1 MINTQFHKMES
12 IHNYDKISGSCNE
25 HNILFLLQNQQKW
38 EDSFTCSLE
47 DDNARVKN
55 RDNSLD

>member
-1 MINTQFHKMES
+1 MES